1 MFWRQT
7 FELASDCG
15 VNVVDNDDADVDDDV
30 VDVVW
35 SVFATSDRI
44 RRLTTFEIKSDTSA
58 DFKLK
63 VSSCLTSCKAH
74 NFPGIHPAETFF
86 CFVSKTVL

>member
-30 VDVVW
+30 VDVV
-35 SVFATSDRI
+35 
-44 RRLTTFEIKSDTSA
+44 
-58 DFKLK
+58 
-63 VSSCLTSCKAH
+63 
-74 NFPGIHPAETFF
+74 
-86 CFVSKTVL
+86 